1 MTAIRYRLKLR
12 YEHSVV
18 DTCTTCISCIYIVD
32 NSCFPYCIRCF
43 IVSTAH
49 WLYSFYSSN
58 KHDISIVFIIVYHMY
73 IPLFPFIGIRLK
85 IALQRTHFVI
95 VGVLLFC
102 FLNIIVIFVYV
113 LDLFSFLFVVF
124 YICIFFYIFFFIFFC
139 GWGVFFCYN
148 YSEAHIHIN
157 MAVDKSYCSVL
168 QHISSSGP
176 VCANRTCPIKS
187 YCRSNTSCTCLR
199 GFQVL
204 YTHL

>member
-1 MTAIRYRLKLR
+1 MTAMRYRLKLR

-18 DTCTTCISCIYIVD
+18 DTFTTCISCIYIVD

-73 IPLFPFIGIRLK
+73 IPLFSFIGIRLK
-85 IALQRTHFVI
+85 IALQRTQFVI

-124 YICIFFYIFFFIFFC
+124 YICIFYFIFFFIFFC
-139 GWGVFFCYN
+139 GWGVFFVIIIQK
-148 YSEAHIHIN
+148 HIYI
-157 MAVDKSYCSVL
+157 
-168 QHISSSGP
+168 
-176 VCANRTCPIKS
+176 
-187 YCRSNTSCTCLR
+187 
-199 GFQVL
+199 
-204 YTHL
+204 